1 MADLRTSFTVLE
13 DPTTSAGMPIHKVG
27 EGDAISGKNA
37 VPVIGFKDGGG
48 NFRYPKVDASDRLL
62 VTTEQVGAAANLSA
76 RGELV
81 AGSAT
86 MVDVTGASIDLVVDL
101 NYEKLAVVVSCA
113 RDAHFQVVFVDNVGD
128 PAEVSTILADAVV
141 GAGCMS
147 FQIDM
152 ACLGFTAGSTGSQIL
167 KVKGKNLNALSA
179 MRATIAASEIQP

>member
-13 DPTTSAGMPIHKVG
+13 DPSTQAGLPIHKIS

-37 VPVIGFKDGGG
+37 LPVIAFKDGGG

-62 VTTEQVGAAANLSA
+62 VTTEQVGASANLSA
-76 RGELV
+76 RGELA

-113 RDAHFQVVFVDNVGD
+113 RDAQFQVVFVDNAGD
-128 PAEVSTILADAVV
+128 PAEVVTVLADALV
-141 GAGCMS
+141 GAGCMT

-152 ACLGFTAGSTGSQIL
+152 TCLGFTAGSTGPQML
-167 KVKGKNLNALSA
+167 KVKGKNFNALSA
-179 MRATIAASEIQP
+179 LRATIAVSEIQP